1 MFKNQTTIAGNL
13 VEDVKIF
20 QTNSTMQDGTPF
32 QIVEG
37 TLAINRGGN
46 NGGADFVNFKLAG
59 HQAKRLLDA
68 NKHLKGTPLGVSGVL
83 VQEKFPDQH
92 GNTQYRI
99 KVLGDDLMFGD
110 KFYANFNQVTLYGNL
125 SSEPESKPGKEGKTY
140 TRANVG
146 VNIWDK
152 SKKEQVASFFDVI
165 SFDKKADFMKNYF
178 HKGDAILL
186 QGRLHTS
193 VYSQTLPDGTAV
205 KRYSTQILADSFTFA
220 QRKGEASAHEKAP
233 ATNATNPVQEVA
245 SVQQEQPAQ
254 QPAPTPAYGYGA
266 QNANPQ
272 EPSFA
277 NPLLVEEELPF

>member
-1 MFKNQTTIAGNL
+1 MFKNNVIIAGNL
-13 VEDVKIF
+13 VEDAKIF
-20 QTNSTMQDGTPF
+20 NTNSTMQDGTPF

-37 TLAINRGGN
+37 TLAINRMGSN
-46 NGGADFVNFKLAG
+46 AGADFVNFKLAG
-59 HQAKRLLDA
+59 YQAKRLLDA

-83 VQEKFPDQH
+83 VQEKFQDQH
-92 GNTQYRI
+92 NNTQYRI

-125 SSEPESKPGKEGKTY
+125 SSEPESKPGKDGKTY
-140 TRANVG
+140 TRTNVG
-146 VNIWDK
+146 VNLWDK

-178 HKGDAILL
+178 HKGDTILL

-193 VYSQTLPDGTAV
+193 VYNQTLPDGSTV

-233 ATNATNPVQEVA
+233 VAPVQEA
-245 SVQQEQPAQ
+245 TSVQQEQPAQ
-254 QPAPTPAYGYGA
+254 QPTPTPAYGYGV

>member
-1 MFKNQTTIAGNL
+1 MFKNQIIVAGNL
-13 VEDVKIF
+13 VEDAKVF
-20 QTNSTMQDGTPF
+20 NTNSTMQDGTPF

-37 TLAINRGGN
+37 TLAINRMGN
-46 NGGADFVNFKLAG
+46 NAGADFVNFKLAG
-59 HQAKRLLDA
+59 YQAKRLLDA

-83 VQEKFPDQH
+83 VQEKFQDQH
-92 GNTQYRI
+92 NNTQYRI

-125 SSEPESKPGKEGKTY
+125 SSEPESKPGKDGKTY
-140 TRANVG
+140 TRTNVG
-146 VNIWDK
+146 VNLWDK
-152 SKKEQVASFFDVI
+152 SKKEQVASFLDVI

-193 VYSQTLPDGTAV
+193 VYSQTLPDGSAV

-220 QRKGEASAHEKAP
+220 QRKGEASANEKAP
-233 ATNATNPVQEVA
+233 ATNPVQEVA
-245 SVQQEQPAQ
+245 SVQQEQSAQ
-254 QPAPTPAYGYGA
+254 QPSPTPAYGYGV

>member
-1 MFKNQTTIAGNL
+1 MFKNNVIIAGNL
-13 VEDVKIF
+13 VEDAKIF
-20 QTNSTMQDGTPF
+20 TTNATMQDGTPF

-37 TLAINRGGN
+37 TLAINRMGSN
-46 NGGADFVNFKLAG
+46 AGADFVNFKLAG
-59 HQAKRLLDA
+59 YQAKRLLDA

-83 VQEKFPDQH
+83 VQEKFQDQH
-92 GNTQYRI
+92 NNTQYRI

-125 SSEPESKPGKEGKTY
+125 SSEPESKPGKDGKNY
-140 TRANVG
+140 TRTNVG
-146 VNIWDK
+146 VNLWDK

-178 HKGDAILL
+178 YKGDAIFL

-193 VYSQTLPDGTAV
+193 AYTQTLPDGSTV

-220 QRKGEASAHEKAP
+220 QRKGKASAHEKAP
-233 ATNATNPVQEVA
+233 ATNPVQEVA
-245 SVQQEQPAQ
+245 GVQQEQPTTQ
-254 QPAPTPAYGYGA
+254 QPTPTPAYGYGV